1 MNTILD
7 GRTPLVLVAGMSE
20 TTTPTA
26 RALLRAGTVLVH
38 HDLSHVRE
46 GVVRRT
52 ITTVAGTTVTG
63 TTVAGNTVSER
74 ETILELA
81 HGCVSCTLSQDLLPL
96 LRRLHARS
104 SVARIVV
111 LLDPQLEP
119 EALCWA
125 IEHVVVAGVV
135 GQLDGPAERDVRV
148 DAVVTCIDAES
159 WLSDA
164 LSDEALDDDRTL
176 AQVVVGQVEFADAL
190 VVRGMADL
198 DSWRHTRLRAVL
210 ARLAPRAPVVDAGGD
225 IEKVL
230 LAVPEDSRR
239 GELADAHSPLLRFQP
254 PLEED
259 SGVML
264 VEFTANRPF
273 HPGRLHDAI
282 DVLLDGV
289 VCSRGRVWV
298 ATQPGEALWLESAG
312 GGLRVAS
319 ADTWLAAMIPEE
331 LEGVPV
337 ERRAL
342 AALKWDDRF
351 GDRDTSM
358 VVLVCDAN
366 PLEIDRTLQ
375 HALVTDEEL
384 ADEKS
389 WSTWDDP
396 FGEFHE
402 DPCDESQSPYAETE
416 STREANE

>member
-7 GRTPLVLVAGMSE
+7 GRTPLVLVAGTSE
-20 TTTPTA
+20 STTHTA
-26 RALLRAGTVLVH
+26 RTLLRPGTVLVH
-38 HDLSHVRE
+38 HDLSHVHE

-52 ITTVAGTTVTG
+52 VTAVTARG
-63 TTVAGNTVSER
+63 TVSER

-81 HGCVSCTLSQDLLPL
+81 HGCVSCTLREDLLPL
-96 LRRLHARS
+96 LRRLHSRS
-104 SVARIVV
+104 SVQRIAL

-148 DAVVTCIDAES
+148 DAVLTCIDAPS
-159 WLSDA
+159 WLADA
-164 LSDEALDDDRTL
+164 TGDDALDDDRTV
-176 AQVVVGQVEFADAL
+176 AQVAVGQVEFADAL
-190 VVRGMADL
+190 VL
-198 DSWRHTRLRAVL
+198 DGDAELDQWQRSRLNAVL
-210 ARLAPRAPVVDAGGD
+210 ARLAPRAPIAEFGADVEQLLLSVPADA
-225 IEKVL
+225 
-230 LAVPEDSRR
+230 RR
-239 GELADAHSPLLRFQP
+239 GELADAHSPLLRRQP
-254 PLEED
+254 PLDEVN
-259 SGVML
+259 GVTI

-273 HPGRLHDAI
+273 HPGRLHEAI

-289 VCSRGRVWV
+289 VCSRGRIWV

-319 ADTWLAAMIPEE
+319 ADTWLAAMTADE
-331 LEGVPV
+331 LERVPA

-342 AALKWDDRF
+342 AALKWDERF
-351 GDRDTSM
+351 GDRDTSL

-384 ADEKS
+384 ADENT
-389 WSTWDDP
+389 WANWDDP
-396 FGEFHE
+396 FGQFHE
-402 DPCDESQSPYAETE
+402 DPCESRETPYAETE
-416 STREANE
+416 TSREGNE